1 MIINLISP
9 IKKPSFNVSGD
20 RATTSKAVEL
30 FTASLPPDNSEYIT
44 EEVPIPV
51 YQELK
56 ESGYLLQLFHQLYPG
71 VDIKVD
77 RSDSK
82 QLIYQLSGSNNHV
95 FEVVSMIKFMTSLP
109 DKKFGMLLKLHNRLT
124 NSAELIDR
132 LINSAQNIT
141 KSPVMCLDC
150 TKTEACK
157 FLFVPGLCGTENQ
170 YKLQKHLNVLVEK
183 FEQAET
189 IEMTPTPSLDLP
201 EDPLAKTFVKYSF
214 EELLIIRDKCT
225 EPHKEL
231 LENSSL
237 PIKLIT
243 KINHT

>member
-1 MIINLISP
+1 MFAL
-9 IKKPSFNVSGD
+9 
-20 RATTSKAVEL
+20 
-30 FTASLPPDNSEYIT
+30 SLLPDNTEYIT

-56 ESGYLLQLFHQLYPG
+56 ESGYLLQLLRQLYPG
-71 VDIKVD
+71 IDIKVE
-77 RSDSK
+77 RPDSE
-82 QLIYQLSGSNNHV
+82 QLTYHLSGNNNHV
-95 FEVVSMIKFMTSLP
+95 FEVVSLIKFMTSLP

-124 NSAELIDR
+124 NSPELIDR

-141 KSPVMCLDC
+141 KTPVMCLDC

-183 FEQAET
+183 FEQAENN
-189 IEMTPTPSLDLP
+189 EMPTPSPMIELD
-201 EDPLAKTFVKYSF
+201 EDPLGKTLVKYTF
-214 EELLIIRDKCT
+214 EEMLIIRDKCT
-225 EPHKEL
+225 EPHVGL
-231 LENSSL
+231 LEPASL

-243 KINHT
+243 KIDNT